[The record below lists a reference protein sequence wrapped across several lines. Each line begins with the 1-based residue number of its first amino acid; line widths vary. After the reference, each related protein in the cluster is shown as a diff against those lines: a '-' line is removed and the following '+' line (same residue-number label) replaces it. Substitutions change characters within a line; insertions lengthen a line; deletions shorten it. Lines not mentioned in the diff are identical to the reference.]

1 MMSETQRSLCYNLKE
16 GAKAAGV
23 SPPTMRAL
31 VHSAGFPALRV
42 GRRILIPIAGL
53 ERWLEEQASQ
63 GLHVNLKAGNI
74 KASCGR

>member
-1 MMSETQRSLCYNLKE
+1 MSESQRQLCYNLKE

-63 GLHVNLKAGNI
+63 GLHVNLRVDNLKT
-74 KASCGR
+74 ASRR